1 MNLTAERKKSENK
14 KFIKF
19 NKTGYDDMTSL
30 YLSAGLKEQIKS
42 SEMEYIELGYN
53 LEHKLLAIKINSTK
67 GFCVYNGSGK
77 LKPAIA
83 STTIFRYLIN
93 LLPEIELCTP
103 YQLVKVDEETLAMSI
118 FQETKQKINFKK
130 INITWIEESKYK
142 RKKRPIVKVY

>member
-1 MNLTAERKKSENK
+1 MNLTAERKESENK

-30 YLSAGLKEQIKS
+30 YLSAGLKEYIKS
-42 SEMEYIELGYN
+42 LGMEYIELGFN
-53 LEHKLLAIKINSTK
+53 LEHKLLAIKFNSTK
-67 GFCVYNGSGK
+67 GFCVYNGNRK
-77 LKPAIA
+77 LKPSIA
-83 STTIFRYLIN
+83 STTLFRYLIN

-103 YQLVKVDEETLAMSI
+103 YQLVEVDEETLVISI
-118 FQETKQKINFKK
+118 SKDTKLKINPKK

>member
-1 MNLTAERKKSENK
+1 MNLTVERKKSENK

-19 NKTGYDDMTSL
+19 NKAGYDDMTSL
-30 YLSAGLKEQIKS
+30 YLSAGLKEHIKS
-42 SEMEYIELGYN
+42 LGMEYIEIGFN

-83 STTIFRYLIN
+83 STTLFRYLMN
-93 LLPEIELCTP
+93 LLPEMELCTP
-103 YQLVKVDEETLAMSI
+103 YQLVKVDEETLTMSI
-118 FQETKQKINFKK
+118 SEDTKQKINPQK
-130 INITWIEESKYK
+130 INLTWIEESKYK

>member
-1 MNLTAERKKSENK
+1 VNLPGERKKSENN

-19 NKTGYDDMTSL
+19 NKAGYDDMTSL
-30 YLSAGLKEQIKS
+30 YLSAGLKEHIKS
-42 SEMEYIELGYN
+42 LEMEYIELGYN

-67 GFCVYNGSGK
+67 GFRVYNGSGK

-83 STTIFRYLIN
+83 STTLFRYLIN

-103 YQLVKVDEETLAMSI
+103 YQLVKVDEETLTVSI
-118 FQETKQKINFKK
+118 SENTKQKINSNK

>member
-1 MNLTAERKKSENK
+1 MNLPGERKKSENN

-19 NKTGYDDMTSL
+19 NKAGYDDMTSL
-30 YLSAGLKEQIKS
+30 YLSAGLKEHIKS
-42 SEMEYIELGYN
+42 LEMEYIELGYN

-67 GFCVYNGSGK
+67 GFRVYNGSGK

-83 STTIFRYLIN
+83 STTLFRYLIN

-103 YQLVKVDEETLAMSI
+103 YQLVKVDEETLTVSI
-118 FQETKQKINFKK
+118 SENTKQKINSNK